1 MPPISAE
8 DSEPARP
15 SAPMSDPPPARSGSM
30 PNELPLHMRRDWRP
44 PITERS
50 LDAALWWGQAG
61 ERVARRTEAKHDRM
75 EVTVD
80 RLAGSVDRLGK
91 VLKWIAVGFGG
102 VWVVE
107 VAHWIS
113 TQVTTL
119 HH

>member
-1 MPPISAE
+1 
-8 DSEPARP
+8 
-15 SAPMSDPPPARSGSM
+15 MSDPPPRAPSLPG
-30 PNELPLHMRRDWRP
+30 EVPLHMRHDWRP

-61 ERVARRTEAKHDRM
+61 ERVARRTERKHDKM
-75 EVTVD
+75 EETVD
-80 RLAGSVDRLGK
+80 KLSAAVDRLGK
-91 VLKWIAVGFGG
+91 VLKWIALGFGA

-107 VAHWIS
+107 AAHWIS